1 MRPLLQNFKSWS
13 YAEKMPLRRLETSR
27 GRPMSRFG
35 AAAGTLPSAA
45 VLIKTL
51 EEVSMATRYEPWAV
65 VSQLQN
71 EINRVFG
78 NLGDPDSSSATAEW
92 TPAVDIVEYQ
102 NRFELLV
109 DLPGVDSQ
117 SVEITLDNG
126 VLVLSGERRD
136 ENRVTSAAEGAAQ
149 RQRRERHTGRFYRRF
164 ILPDT
169 VDTESVSAKGNNGVL
184 EISIAKH
191 AKAQPRRIAVK

>member
-1 MRPLLQNFKSWS
+1 
-13 YAEKMPLRRLETSR
+13 
-27 GRPMSRFG
+27 
-35 AAAGTLPSAA
+35 
-45 VLIKTL
+45 
-51 EEVSMATRYEPWAV
+51 MATRYEPWAV

-78 NLGDPDSSSATAEW
+78 NLNDPESSSATAEW
-92 TPAVDIVEYQ
+92 TPAVDVVEYQ

-126 VLVLSGERRD
+126 VLTLSGERR
-136 ENRVTSAAEGAAQ
+136 EESRITSTQDTAPQ
-149 RQRRERHTGRFYRRF
+149 RQRCERRVGRFHRRF

-169 VDTESVSAKGNNGVL
+169 VDTESVSAKGSNGVL

-191 AKAQPRRIAVK
+191 ARAQPRRIAIK

>member
-1 MRPLLQNFKSWS
+1 MSPCGPVHRHS
-13 YAEKMPLRRLETSR
+13 RR
-27 GRPMSRFG
+27 G
-35 AAAGTLPSAA
+35 LPFHQ
-45 VLIKTL
+45 TL
-51 EEVSMATRYEPWAV
+51 EEVSMTTRYEPWAV

-78 NLGDPDSSSATAEW
+78 NLNDPESSSATAEW
-92 TPAVDIVEYQ
+92 TPAVDVVEYQ

-126 VLVLSGERRD
+126 VLTLSGERR
-136 ENRVTSAAEGAAQ
+136 EESRVTSTQDAAPPQ
-149 RQRRERHTGRFYRRF
+149 RQRRERHLGRFYRRF

-191 AKAQPRRIAVK
+191 AKAQPRRIAIK

>member
-1 MRPLLQNFKSWS
+1 
-13 YAEKMPLRRLETSR
+13 
-27 GRPMSRFG
+27 
-35 AAAGTLPSAA
+35 
-45 VLIKTL
+45 
-51 EEVSMATRYEPWAV
+51 MATRYEPWAV

-78 NLGDPDSSSATAEW
+78 NLNDPDSNSATAEW
-92 TPAVDIVEYQ
+92 TPAVDVVEYQ

-109 DLPGVDSQ
+109 DLPGVDTG

-126 VLVLSGERRD
+126 VLTLSGERR
-136 ENRVTSAAEGAAQ
+136 EETRVRPAQDGVPQ
-149 RQRRERHTGRFYRRF
+149 RQRRERHLGRFYRRF

-169 VDTESVSAKGNNGVL
+169 ADTESVSAKGSNGVL

-191 AKAQPRRIAVK
+191 AKAQPRRIAIDQ